1 MKKLLTIGLL
11 TATFATAMNAQPK
24 LASDNIDEVLKAM
37 TLEEKAKL
45 LVGGANNF
53 FGANAVVGGEADLVA
68 GAAGT
73 SPAIPRLGI
82 PATVL
87 TDGPAGVRINPT
99 RKGTDKTYY
108 ATAFPIGSCLAST
121 WNTELVSK
129 VGEAIGNETKE
140 YRCDVILGP
149 GMNLHRNP
157 LCGRNFE
164 YYSEDPL
171 LTGKIAA
178 AYIQGVQSQG
188 AGVSAKHFAVNSQE
202 TDRTAVD
209 ERVSQR
215 AARELYLRGFEIA
228 VRESD
233 PWTIMASYNQVNGQ
247 YSMGNHDLLTKILRE
262 DWGYKG
268 IVMTDWIGIRE
279 GLETISEVHAGNDLM
294 EPGQP
299 AQVEEIIKGVKEG
312 KLDIADVDR
321 NVRRMLEYI
330 VKTPSFRQ
338 YPASNNPD
346 FKAHAA
352 ITRQSAAEGIV
363 LLKNNGALP
372 FRTEGNHN
380 SQFSARACSLSSE
393 RTLNSQLIKTVAL
406 FGENSYDF
414 LSGGTGSG
422 CVHPPYVV
430 DMLQG
435 LENAGI
441 KSSATLTDIYR
452 KYIDYARIKFQAER
466 HPAKWFQTEMMG
478 QQKYPEI
485 SLSPIAIN
493 KEVQAADAAIIT
505 IGRQAGEGIDRDI
518 DTEFNLIPE
527 ERALITDVCNAFHAA
542 GKPVIVIINSG
553 SVIETASWSSYPDA
567 ILCAW
572 QPGMEGGN
580 SIADLLT
587 GKVNPSGKLTMTWPI
602 AATDHAS
609 TKNFPGNIDDYT
621 FQMMVGNK
629 MPVPGHA
636 YTNHEEDIYVG
647 YRFFDTFNKEVAYP
661 FGFGLSYTTFAF
673 SKPVVKLSTLRS
685 ALPLGSSKN
694 SQLST
699 LNSQLS
705 TLNSQ
710 LSTVQVSITVKNTGA
725 VSGKEVAQVYVQAPK
740 GRLEKPVQELKAF
753 AKTRELQPGE
763 SQTLTMTIPVRDL
776 ASFDEAGSQW
786 ITEAGTYTFRIG
798 NNSRNIAATA
808 QLKIAE
814 YTEKT
819 TNALA
824 PQQPLKLL
832 KQ

>member
-1 MKKLLTIGLL
+1 MKIWSCHGKSVHLYTDYAMTYNITKLINNYMIMRRFIILGLTALLT
-11 TATFATAMNAQPK
+11 TTMTMKAQTPQ
-24 LASDNIDEVLKAM
+24 LRADNIDEVLQAM

-53 FGANAVVGGEADLVA
+53 FGTGAVVGGEADLVA

-87 TDGPAGVRINPT
+87 TDGPAGVRIDPT
-99 RKGTDKTYY
+99 RKGTSQTYY
-108 ATAFPIGSCLAST
+108 ATAFPIGTCLAST
-121 WNTELVSK
+121 WNTELVKK

-202 TDRTAVD
+202 TDRTSVD

-215 AARELYLRGFEIA
+215 AAREIYLRGFEIA

-233 PWTIMASYNQVNGQ
+233 PWTIMASYNKVNGQ
-247 YSMGNHDLLTKILRE
+247 FSMGNHDLLTKILRD
-262 DWGYKG
+262 DWGFKG

-279 GLETISEVHAGNDLM
+279 GLPTITEVQAGNDLM

-299 AQVEEIIKGVKEG
+299 AQIQEIIDGVKSG
-312 KLDIADVDR
+312 KLNIADVDR

-330 VKTPSFRQ
+330 VKTPSFNK
-338 YPASNNPD
+338 YPATNKPD
-346 FKAHAA
+346 LEAHAL
-352 ITRQSAAEGIV
+352 ITRQSATEGIV
-363 LLKNNGALP
+363 LLKNNGVLP
-372 FRTEGNHN
+372 WKSG
-380 SQFSARACSLSSE
+380 A
-393 RTLNSQLIKTVAL
+393 IKTVAL

-435 LENAGI
+435 LKNIGI
-441 KSSATLTDIYR
+441 QASPTLTEIYR
-452 KYIDYARIKFQAER
+452 KYIDYARVKFQAER
-466 HPAKWFQTEMMG
+466 HPAKWFQIEMMG

-485 SLSPIAIN
+485 GLSPIAIN

-518 DTEFNLIPE
+518 ETEFNLIPE
-527 ERALITDVCNAFHAA
+527 ERALITDVCNAFHAV

-553 SVIETASWSSYPDA
+553 SVIETASWSGYPDA

-572 QPGMEGGN
+572 QPGEEGGN
-580 SIADLLT
+580 SIADILT
-587 GKVNPSGKLTMTWPI
+587 GEVNPSAKLTMTWPI

-609 TKNFPGNIDDYT
+609 TKNFPGSLDDYT
-621 FQMMVGNK
+621 FELMVGNK
-629 MPVPGHA
+629 MPIPGHA

-647 YRFFDTFNKEVAYP
+647 YRFFDTFNREVAYQ
-661 FGFGLSYTTFAF
+661 FGFGLSYTTFDH
-673 SKPVVKLSTLRS
+673 SKPTVKSR
-685 ALPLGSSKN
+685 GN
-694 SQLST
+694 MVDV
-699 LNSQLS
+699 
-705 TLNSQ
+705 
-710 LSTVQVSITVKNTGA
+710 TVTVKNTGSVA
-725 VSGKEVAQVYVQAPK
+725 GKEVVQVYVQAPK
-740 GRLEKPVQELKAF
+740 GKLEKPAQELKAF
-753 AKTRELQPGE
+753 AKTRELKPGE
-763 SQTLTMTIPVRDL
+763 SQTLTMSLLLRDL
-776 ASFDEAGSQW
+776 ASFDEAASQW
-786 ITEAGTYTFRIG
+786 LTEAGTYTFRIG
-798 NNSRNIAATA
+798 FSSRDIKATLPLA
-808 QLKIAE
+808 LKE

-819 TNALA
+819 SNALA
-824 PQQPLKLL
+824 PQQPLNLL

>member
-1 MKKLLTIGLL
+1 MHTKKLFISSLLALL
-11 TATFATAMNAQPK
+11 TATAMHSQPQ
-24 LASDNIDEVLKAM
+24 LRADNIDEVLQAM

-53 FGANAVVGGEADLVA
+53 FGSNAVVGGEADLVA

-87 TDGPAGVRINPT
+87 TDGPAGVRIDPI

-121 WNTELVSK
+121 WNTELVGQ
-129 VGEAIGNETKE
+129 VGQAIGNETKE

-171 LTGKIAA
+171 LTGRIAA
-178 AYIQGVQSQG
+178 AYINGVQKEG
-188 AGVSAKHFAVNSQE
+188 VGVSAKHFAVNSQE
-202 TDRTAVD
+202 TDRTSVD

-215 AARELYLRGFEIA
+215 AAREIYLRGFEIA
-228 VRESD
+228 VRESN
-233 PWTIMASYNQVNGQ
+233 PWTIMASYNKINGQ
-247 YSMGNHDLLTKILRE
+247 FSMGNHDLLTKILRD

-279 GLETISEVHAGNDLM
+279 GLPTITEVQAGNDLM

-299 AQVEEIIKGVKEG
+299 AQVQEIIEGVKSG
-312 KLDIADVDR
+312 KLNIADVNR

-330 VKTPSFRQ
+330 VKTPSFRK

-346 FKAHAA
+346 FKTHAA
-352 ITRQSAAEGIV
+352 ITRQSANEGIV
-363 LLKNNGALP
+363 MLKNNGTLP
-372 FRTEGNHN
+372 WKSGT
-380 SQFSARACSLSSE
+380 
-393 RTLNSQLIKTVAL
+393 IKTVAL

-435 LENAGI
+435 LKNAGI
-441 KSSATLTDIYR
+441 KSSPTLTDIYR
-452 KYIDYARIKFQAER
+452 KYIEYAKVKFQAER
-466 HPAKWFQTEMMG
+466 HPAKWFQMEMMG

-485 SLSPIAIN
+485 AIAPIAIN
-493 KEVQAADAAIIT
+493 KEVEAADAAIIT

-527 ERALITDVCNAFHAA
+527 ERALIMDVCNAFHAA
-542 GKPVIVIINSG
+542 GKPIIVIINSG
-553 SVIETASWSSYPDA
+553 SVIETASWSGYPDA
-567 ILCAW
+567 IFCAW

-580 SIADLLT
+580 SIADLLM

-609 TKNFPGNIDDYT
+609 TKNFPGSLDDYS
-621 FQMMVGNK
+621 FKMMVGSNR
-629 MPVPGHA
+629 PIPGHA

-647 YRFFDTFNKEVAYP
+647 YRFFDTFNRQVAYP
-661 FGFGLSYTTFAF
+661 FGYGLSYTTFEF
-673 SKPVVKLSTLRS
+673 SKPAIKAKGKDAVEV
-685 ALPLGSSKN
+685 N
-694 SQLST
+694 
-699 LNSQLS
+699 
-705 TLNSQ
+705 
-710 LSTVQVSITVKNTGA
+710 ITIKNTGA
-725 VSGKEVAQVYVQAPK
+725 VSGKEVAQVYVQAPNGK
-740 GRLEKPVQELKAF
+740 LEKPVQELKAF

-763 SQTLTMTIPVRDL
+763 SQTLQMTIPVRDL

-798 NNSRNIAATA
+798 SSSRDIKCTTS
-808 QLKIAE
+808 LKLSE

-819 TNALA
+819 NNALA
-824 PQQPLKLL
+824 PQQPLNLL
-832 KQ
+832 KR

>member
-1 MKKLLTIGLL
+1 MT
-11 TATFATAMNAQPK
+11 TNAQPK
-24 LASDNIDEVLKAM
+24 LSENNIDEVLKAM

-53 FGANAVVGGEADLVA
+53 FGTGAVVGGEADLVA

-87 TDGPAGVRINPT
+87 TDGPAGVRIDPT

-233 PWTIMASYNQVNGQ
+233 PWTIMASYNQVNGE
-247 YSMGNHDLLTKILRE
+247 YSMGNHDLLTKILRD

-312 KLDIADVDR
+312 KLAIADVDR

-330 VKTPSFRQ
+330 VKTPSFHQ

-363 LLKNNGALP
+363 MLKNNGALP
-372 FRTEGNHN
+372 FRTEGN
-380 SQFSARACSLSSE
+380 LSPLTSHHSP
-393 RTLNSQLIKTVAL
+393 LVKTVAL

-527 ERALITDVCNAFHAA
+527 ERALITDVCNAFHAE

-602 AATDHAS
+602 AATDHPS

-621 FQMMVGNK
+621 FQMMVGYK
-629 MPVPGHA
+629 MPIPGHA

-647 YRFFDTFNKEVAYP
+647 YRYFDTFNKEVAYP
-661 FGFGLSYTTFAF
+661 FGFGLSYTTFEM
-673 SKPVVKLSTLRS
+673 SKSVVK
-685 ALPLGSSKN
+685 AKGN
-694 SQLST
+694 
-699 LNSQLS
+699 
-705 TLNSQ
+705 
-710 LSTVQVSITVKNTGA
+710 TVEVSITVKNTGA
-725 VSGKEVAQVYVQAPK
+725 VAGKEVAQVYVQAPK
-740 GRLEKPVQELKAF
+740 GRLEKPAQELKAF

-763 SQTLTMTIPVRDL
+763 SQTLTMTIPVRNL

-786 ITEAGTYTFRIG
+786 LTEAGTYTFCIG
-798 NNSRNIAATA
+798 NSSRNIAATA
-808 QLKIAE
+808 LLKLAE

-824 PQQPLKLL
+824 PKQKLNL
-832 KQ
+832 LHQ

>member
-1 MKKLLTIGLL
+1 MGAVLLLTS
-11 TATFATAMNAQPK
+11 TTMTAQPK
-24 LASDNIDEVLKAM
+24 LRADNIDEVLKAM

-45 LVGGANNF
+45 MVGGANNF
-53 FGANAVVGGEADLVA
+53 FGTDAVVGGEADLVA

-73 SPAIPRLGI
+73 TPLIERLGI

-87 TDGPAGVRINPT
+87 TDGPAGVRIDPT
-99 RKGTDKTYY
+99 REGTTQTYY

-171 LTGKIAA
+171 VTGKIAA
-178 AYIQGVQSQG
+178 AYIKGVQSQG

-233 PWTIMASYNQVNGQ
+233 PWTIMASYNKINGEF
-247 YSMGNHDLLTKILRE
+247 SMGNHDLLTKILRE

-268 IVMTDWIGIRE
+268 IVMTDWIGIRN
-279 GLETISEVHAGNDLM
+279 GLPTISEVHAGNDLM

-299 AQVEEIIKGVKEG
+299 AQVQEIIEGVKSG
-312 KLDIADVDR
+312 KLSMDDVDR

-330 VKTPSFRQ
+330 VKTPSFNH
-338 YPASNNPD
+338 YPYTNKPD
-346 FKAHAA
+346 LVAHAA

-363 LLKNNGALP
+363 LLKNNGCLP
-372 FRTEGNHN
+372 WKAG
-380 SQFSARACSLSSE
+380 A
-393 RTLNSQLIKTVAL
+393 IKTVAL

-430 DMLQG
+430 DMLEG
-435 LENAGI
+435 LKNAGI
-441 KSSATLTDIYR
+441 NSSATLTDIYR
-452 KYIDYARIKFQAER
+452 KYIEYARAKFQAER
-466 HPAKWFQTEMMG
+466 HPAKWFQTEAMG

-485 SLSPIAIN
+485 GIAPIAVA
-493 KEVQAADAAIIT
+493 KEVNAADAAIIT

-527 ERALITDVCNAFHAA
+527 ERELITDVCNAFHAA

-553 SVIETASWSSYPDA
+553 SVIETASWSAYPDA

-602 AATDHAS
+602 AATDHPS
-609 TKNFPGNIDDYT
+609 TKNFPGSLDNYS
-621 FQMMVGNK
+621 FEMMVGSK
-629 MPVPGHA
+629 AVIPGHDF
-636 YTNHEEDIYVG
+636 TNHEEDIYVG
-647 YRFFDTFNKEVAYP
+647 YRYFDTFHRDVAYP
-661 FGFGLSYTTFAF
+661 FGFGLSYTTFEF
-673 SKPVVKLSTLRS
+673 SKPVAKAKGNTVELS
-685 ALPLGSSKN
+685 
-694 SQLST
+694 
-699 LNSQLS
+699 
-705 TLNSQ
+705 
-710 LSTVQVSITVKNTGA
+710 VTVKNTGSVA
-725 VSGKEVAQVYVQAPK
+725 GKEVAQVYVAAPK
-740 GRLEKPVQELKAF
+740 GRIEKPVQELRAF
-753 AKTRELQPGE
+753 AKTRELKPGE

-786 ITEAGTYTFRIG
+786 ICEAGSYTFRIG
-798 NNSRNIAATA
+798 NSSRNLPLSATLV
-808 QLKIAE
+808 LKE
-814 YTEKT
+814 YTEKVN
-819 TNALA
+819 NALA
-824 PQQPLKLL
+824 PQQKLNL
-832 KQ
+832 MKQ

>member
-1 MKKLLTIGLL
+1 MIS
-11 TATFATAMNAQPK
+11 NAQPQ
-24 LASDNIDEVLKAM
+24 LRADNIDEVLKAM

-53 FGANAVVGGEADLVA
+53 FGDQAVVGGEADLVA

-87 TDGPAGVRINPT
+87 TDGPAGVRIDPT

-121 WNTELVSK
+121 WNTELVRQ

-215 AARELYLRGFEIA
+215 AVRELYLRGFEIA
-228 VRESD
+228 VRESN

-247 YSMGNHDLLTKILRE
+247 YSMGNHDLLTKILRD

-279 GLETISEVHAGNDLM
+279 GLTTISEVHAGNDLM

-312 KLDIADVDR
+312 KLDVKDVDR
-321 NVRRMLEYI
+321 NVHRMLEYI
-330 VKTPSFRQ
+330 VKTPSFLK
-338 YPASNNPD
+338 YPVSNNPD

-352 ITRQSAAEGIV
+352 ITRQSACEGIV
-363 LLKNNGALP
+363 LLKNNGTLP
-372 FRTEGNHN
+372 WNQPSPNTQNP
-380 SQFSARACSLSSE
+380 SPQIS
-393 RTLNSQLIKTVAL
+393 TVAL
-406 FGENSYDF
+406 FGEKSYDF

-441 KSSATLTDIYR
+441 KSSPVLTDIYR
-452 KYIDYARIKFQAER
+452 KYIEFAKVKFQAER

-485 SLSPIAIN
+485 SISPIAIE
-493 KEVQAADAAIIT
+493 KEVGTADAAIIT

-518 DTEFNLIPE
+518 ATEFNLIPE
-527 ERALITDVCNAFHAA
+527 ELSLIKDVCNAFHQA
-542 GKPVIVIINSG
+542 GKPVVVIINSG

-580 SIADLLT
+580 SVADLLT
-587 GKVNPSGKLTMTWPI
+587 GKVNPSGKLTMTWPL
-602 AATDHAS
+602 AATDHPS
-609 TKNFPGNIDDYT
+609 TKGYPGTMDFYT
-621 FQMMVGNK
+621 YEVTRGYTGQVEGYD
-629 MPVPGHA
+629 

-647 YRFFDTFNKEVAYP
+647 YRFFDTFQRNVAYP
-661 FGFGLSYTTFAF
+661 FGFGLSYTTFEY
-673 SKPVVKLSTLRS
+673 SKPVVKLNGDKVNVSINV
-685 ALPLGSSKN
+685 KN
-694 SQLST
+694 SGSM
-699 LNSQLS
+699 
-705 TLNSQ
+705 
-710 LSTVQVSITVKNTGA
+710 
-725 VSGKEVAQVYVQAPK
+725 SGKEVAQVYIAAPAGK
-740 GRLEKPVQELKAF
+740 LEKPAKELKAF
-753 AKTRELQPGE
+753 AKTRDLKPGE
-763 SQTLTMTIPVRDL
+763 SQTLNMTIAVRDL

-786 ITEAGTYTFRIG
+786 LAEAGTYNVMIG
-798 NNSRNIAATA
+798 ANVADIRATTQFKLA
-808 QLKIAE
+808 KE

-819 TNALA
+819 SNALK
-824 PQQPLKLL
+824 PQQKLNLL

>member
-1 MKKLLTIGLL
+1 MKRLFLLGFVAVL
-11 TATFATAMNAQPK
+11 TATTMNAQPK
-24 LASDNIDEVLKAM
+24 LRADNIDEVLKAM

-53 FGANAVVGGEADLVA
+53 FGPSAVVGGEADLVA

-87 TDGPAGVRINPT
+87 TDGPAGVRIDPT
-99 RKGTDKTYY
+99 RPGTDQTFY
-108 ATAFPIGSCLAST
+108 ATAFPIGTCLAST
-121 WNTELVSK
+121 WNTDLVRQ
-129 VGEAIGNETKE
+129 VGGAIGNETKE

-171 LTGKIAA
+171 LTGWIAA
-178 AYIQGVQSQG
+178 AYINGVQAEG

-202 TDRTAVD
+202 TDRTSVD

-228 VRESD
+228 VRESN
-233 PWTIMASYNQVNGQ
+233 PWTIMASYNQINGQ
-247 YSMGNHDLLTKILRE
+247 YSMGNHDLLTSILRD

-279 GLETISEVHAGNDLM
+279 GLPTISEVHAGNDLM

-299 AQVEEIIKGVKEG
+299 AQVDEIIKGVKEG
-312 KLDIADVDR
+312 KLSMEDVDR

-330 VKTPSFRQ
+330 VKTPSFQ
-338 YPASNNPD
+338 NYPASNKPD

-352 ITRQSAAEGIV
+352 ITRQSACEGIV
-363 LLKNNGALP
+363 LLKNNGCLP
-372 FRTEGNHN
+372 WNQPTPN
-380 SQFSARACSLSSE
+380 SQQP
-393 RTLNSQLIKTVAL
+393 TTQIKTVAL

-430 DMLQG
+430 DMLEG
-435 LENAGI
+435 LKNVGI
-441 KSSATLTDIYR
+441 SSSATLTDIYR
-452 KYIDYARIKFQAER
+452 KYIDFARVKFQAER

-485 SLSPIAIN
+485 AIAPIAIN
-493 KEVQAADAAIIT
+493 KEVQTADAAIIS

-527 ERALITDVCNAFHAA
+527 ERSLIIDVCNAFHAA

-553 SVIETASWSSYPDA
+553 SVIETASWSGYPDA

-587 GKVNPSGKLTMTWPI
+587 GKVNPSGKLTMTWPV
-602 AATDHAS
+602 AATDHPS

-621 FQMMVGNK
+621 FQVMVGNK
-629 MPVPGHA
+629 MPIPGHT

-647 YRFFDTFNKEVAYP
+647 YRYFDTFQKNVAYP

-673 SKPVVKLSTLRS
+673 SNLKVK
-685 ALPLGSSKN
+685 AIKN
-694 SQLST
+694 QSVE
-699 LNSQLS
+699 
-705 TLNSQ
+705 
-710 LSTVQVSITVKNTGA
+710 VQVTVKNTGS
-725 VSGKEVAQVYVQAPK
+725 VSGKEVAQVYLRAPK
-740 GRLEKPVQELKAF
+740 GQLEKPMQELKGF
-753 AKTRELQPGE
+753 AKTRELKPGE
-763 SQTLTMTIPVRDL
+763 SQTMTINIPVRLL
-776 ASFDEAGSQW
+776 ASFDEAGSRW
-786 ITEAGTYTFRIG
+786 LLEAGTYTFAVG
-798 NNSRNIAATA
+798 NSSRDIALTA
-808 QLKIAE
+808 PLKLAE
-814 YTEKT
+814 YTEAT
-819 TNALA
+819 TNV
-824 PQQPLKLL
+824 LKPNTQLNLL
-832 KQ
+832 HQ